1 MKVRTAKGV
10 EEYRAVWMDGGVV
23 QMIDQRALPHTFEL
37 FSAET
42 TDEVAFAIREMVVR
56 GAPSIGAA
64 AAYGIAM
71 AAMNGEPLEQA
82 VQAITSTRPTANDL
96 FHAARQV
103 ASDIQAGM
111 DPEMAAQQYVE
122 GIVEECRAI
131 GEAGA
136 PLIKD
141 GAHVLTHCN
150 AGALATID
158 HGTALAP
165 IRAAVEAGREVF
177 VFVDETRPRLQ
188 GARLTAWELVN
199 EGIPHAI
206 IADNAAGFYI
216 SRGEVD
222 MVIVGADRICRN
234 GDFANK
240 VGTYEKALLAKAHG
254 VPFYVA
260 APSSTFDAELET
272 GADIPIEE
280 RDPKEVLFIGEYR
293 LAPEGA
299 EALNPAFDVTPGGLV
314 TGFITERGVVT
325 PEELAGA
332 APTKAAAGRPAA
344 RARANEGRARAPAKG
359 KAPKPRK
366 GGK

>member
-56 GAPSIGAA
+56 GAPSIGAT

-82 VQAITSTRPTANDL
+82 VKTITSTRPTANDL
-96 FHAARQV
+96 FYAARQV
-103 ASDIQAGM
+103 AADIQAGM
-111 DPEMAAQQYVE
+111 DPEMAAGQYVE
-122 GIVEECRAI
+122 GIVEQCRAI
-131 GEAGA
+131 GVVGA
-136 PLIKD
+136 ALIKD

-206 IADNAAGFYI
+206 IADNAAGFYV

-222 MVIVGADRICRN
+222 LVLVGADRICRN

-240 VGTYEKALLAKAHG
+240 VGTYEVALLAKAHD

-260 APSSTFDAELET
+260 APTSTFDTELPT

-280 RDPKEVLFIGEYR
+280 RDAREVLFIGEYR

-299 EALNPAFDVTPGGLV
+299 EALNPAFDVTPGRLV
-314 TGFITERGVVT
+314 TGFITEHGVVK
-325 PEELAGA
+325 PGELDGMH
-332 APTKAAAGRPAA
+332 PHGTSEIRPSIK
-344 RARANEGRARAPAKG
+344 RSEPSAKG
-359 KAPKPRK
+359 KAKPKGKAAKGRK
-366 GGK
+366 GEK

>member
-1 MKVRTAKGV
+1 LKVRTAKGV

-23 QMIDQRALPHTFEL
+23 MMIDQRALPHTFEL

-42 TDEVAFAIREMVVR
+42 TDEVAFAIRDMVVR
-56 GAPSIGAA
+56 GAPSIGGA

-71 AAMNGEPLEQA
+71 AAMNGEPLDQA
-82 VQAITSTRPTANDL
+82 VKAITSTRPTANDL
-96 FHAARQV
+96 FYAARHV
-103 ASDIQAGM
+103 AADIQAGM
-111 DPEMAAQQYVE
+111 DPEMAAGQYVE
-122 GIVEECRAI
+122 GIVEQCRAI

-136 PLIKD
+136 ALIKE

-188 GARLTAWELVN
+188 GSRLTAWELLN

-222 MVIVGADRICRN
+222 LVIVGADRICRN

-260 APSSTFDAELET
+260 APSSTFDTELET
-272 GADIPIEE
+272 GADVPIEE
-280 RDPKEVLFIGEYR
+280 RDAKEVLFIGEYR

-299 EALNPAFDVTPGGLV
+299 EALNPAFDVTPGALV
-314 TGFITERGVVT
+314 TGFVTERGIVT
-325 PEELAGA
+325 PEELAGLRPA
-332 APTKAAAGRPAA
+332 DAPPKKSDAGRSGRSSGAGA
-344 RARANEGRARAPAKG
+344 RQVGKPAKG
-359 KAPKPRK
+359 RK
-366 GGK
+366 HGD